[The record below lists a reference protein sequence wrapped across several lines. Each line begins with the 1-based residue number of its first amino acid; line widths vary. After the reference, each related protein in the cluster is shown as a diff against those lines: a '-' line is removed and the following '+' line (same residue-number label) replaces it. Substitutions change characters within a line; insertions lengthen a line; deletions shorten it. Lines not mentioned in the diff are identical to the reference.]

1 MLALDNHI
9 GFHPNM
15 APMRDMYNEG
25 KVAILHGVGYANSPR
40 SHFRSMDIWHT
51 CEPDKLGTEGWL
63 GRAVREID
71 PNKENVVTA
80 VSMGPSLFRALAA
93 PGVPVATVEDLDN
106 YGMLTDI
113 SHEQKRNRVLERYKR
128 MYAPAMGSGP
138 VMDFLGQTGLD
149 ALKGADILKV
159 APQQYSSSIEYA
171 DTSIARKLK
180 GISQVHTANL
190 GTRVFYCDHGSF
202 DTHADQMGSHATLW
216 RDVSDAIGD
225 FFDDLEE
232 HDAAD
237 NVAMLIFSEFGRRV
251 YDNGSRH
258 RPRRGRRLV
267 RHRQKR
273 QGRPVWA
280 SIPPPGRAT
289 SSRATSSP
297 TWTSAESTR
306 RYSRTGSV
314 WTPCPLW
321 KGPSKSPRSSSSTR
335 PPPTPI
341 CVGGGGACKQRREGS
356 MLTRIVSNRVYDF
369 SHVVG
374 GRQLTGIRPGRPGRR
389 RRRVPGHAQ
398 AQRRK
403 PDEAHYRDEPR

>member
-1 MLALDNHI
+1 MNGETKDPVLVVLQLTGGNDYMNTVVPHGDSLYRDYRPYVNIADDEVLAIDNHI

-15 APMRDMYNEG
+15 GPIRDLYNEG
-25 KVAILHGVGYANSPR
+25 KVAILHGVGYENSPR

-106 YGMLTDI
+106 YGLLTDI
-113 SHEQKRNRVLERYKR
+113 NQEQKRNRVLERYKR
-128 MYAPAMGSGP
+128 MYAPAMGTGP

-171 DTSIARKLK
+171 DTPIARKLR
-180 GISQVHTANL
+180 GIAQVHTADL

-216 RDVSDAIGD
+216 RDVSDAVRD

-237 NVAMLIFSEFGRRV
+237 NVAMLVFSEFGRRV
-251 YDNGSRH
+251 YDNGSGTDH
-258 RPRRGRRLV
+258 GAGGVSFMIGNQVKGGQYGVYP
-267 RHRQKR
+267 
-273 QGRPVWA
+273 
-280 SIPPPGRAT
+280 
-289 SSRATSSP
+289 
-297 TWTSAESTR
+297 STR
-306 RYSRTGSV
+306 ASDLEQGDLVPNMDFRGVYSTVLEDWLGLDAV
-314 WTPCPLW
+314 
-321 KGPSKSPRSSSSTR
+321 
-335 PPPTPI
+335 PI
-341 CVGGGGACKQRREGS
+341 VEG
-356 MLTRIVSNRVYDF
+356 TF
-369 SHVVG
+369 E
-374 GRQLTGIRPGRPGRR
+374 
-389 RRRVPGHAQ
+389 
-398 AQRRK
+398 K
-403 PDEAHYRDEPR
+403 PAFI